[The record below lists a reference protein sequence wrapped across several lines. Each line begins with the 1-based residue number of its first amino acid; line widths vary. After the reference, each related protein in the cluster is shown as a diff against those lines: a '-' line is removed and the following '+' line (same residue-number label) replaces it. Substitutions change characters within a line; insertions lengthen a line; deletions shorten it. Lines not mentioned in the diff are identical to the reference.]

1 MVQMSGIYQ
10 GEKRCEMT
18 HGPSQARLHTDAP
31 RDNHGKGEAFSPTD
45 MVGAALATCAITTM
59 AIFADKEGVDLKG
72 SHFTVSKEMQVS
84 PRQISR
90 LTVQIHLP
98 KFVSAEQRLRFEEI
112 GRNCPVKRSLN
123 AQVESPI
130 EFIWDL

>member
-18 HGPSQARLHTDAP
+18 HGPSQANLQTDAP

-84 PRQISR
+84 PRPSTMANLRTRKKAIKS
-90 LTVQIHLP
+90 
-98 KFVSAEQRLRFEEI
+98 KF
-112 GRNCPVKRSLN
+112 K
-123 AQVESPI
+123 
-130 EFIWDL
+130 